1 MKTILD
7 LKEISN
13 YLNISDSMIRKLVRE
28 KRIPFF
34 RIGNRL
40 KFDINEINKWIEKLG
55 KEESKNSLD
64 Y

>member
-13 YLNISDSMIRKLVRE
+13 YLNISESKIRKLVKER
-28 KRIPFF
+28 KIPFF

-40 KFDINEINKWIEKLG
+40 RFNLQEINKWVEKNQE
-55 KEESKNSLD
+55 KESLNSLFF
-64 Y
+64 